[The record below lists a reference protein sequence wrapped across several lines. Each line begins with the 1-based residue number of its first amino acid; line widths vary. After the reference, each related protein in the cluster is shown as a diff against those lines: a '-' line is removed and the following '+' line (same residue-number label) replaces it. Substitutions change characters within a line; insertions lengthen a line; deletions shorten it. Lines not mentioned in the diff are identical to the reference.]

1 MSDILKA
8 AFWRSI
14 GWMLLRTA
22 GAALVPV
29 IPALFAD
36 PKSAWLPA
44 LLSVGFVV
52 VVAAASALAGLPDGT
67 GPWWQ
72 VALQRAV
79 RQFGQYVV
87 GATAGLALISDLDW
101 AGVLSA
107 AAASAIATFILAALS
122 LTPVP
127 VLPKADP
134 AEVADASGTAVESST
149 FSIHP
154 SASAS
159 DGSE

>member
-1 MSDILKA
+1 MSDIFKA
-8 AFWRSI
+8 VFWQSI
-14 GWMLLRTA
+14 AWMLLRTA

-36 PKSAWLPA
+36 PARAWLPA

-52 VVAAASALAGLPDGT
+52 LVAAASTLAGLPDGD

-87 GATAGLALISDLDW
+87 GATAGLALLSDLDW
-101 AGVLSA
+101 GVVLSG
-107 AAASAIATFILAALS
+107 AAASAVASFILAALS

-127 VLPKADP
+127 VLPKAD
-134 AEVADASGTAVESST
+134 
-149 FSIHP
+149 
-154 SASAS
+154 SA
-159 DGSE
+159 

>member
-1 MSDILKA
+1 MSDIFKA

-14 GWMLLRTA
+14 AWMLLRTA

-29 IPALFAD
+29 IPSLFAD
-36 PKSAWLPA
+36 PASAWLPA

-79 RQFGQYVV
+79 RQYGQYVV
-87 GATAGLALISDLDW
+87 GATAGLALLSDVHWGTIL
-101 AGVLSA
+101 AA
-107 AAASAIATFILAALS
+107 AAASAVSTFILAALS

-127 VLPKADP
+127 VLPKAD
-134 AEVADASGTAVESST
+134 A
-149 FSIHP
+149 
-154 SASAS
+154 
-159 DGSE
+159 GS